1 MFSNLAT
8 EIFDPARVRFCAAS
22 TADMK
27 AGGLAIVESDDLLT
41 APMESATNDLQ
52 MLSLPSGFL
61 PLPASSQGLLGLT
74 EAPPTHSLLHPTK
87 PASTFCFLST
97 SAVSDL
103 QHCHGMIPSYAAC
116 RRCCALH
123 TIIISPRRFLYAISW
138 HCSSSPLLKFPG
150 RPNQASCSI
159 GAQPV
164 PESHGGI
171 VGFSAPLT
179 AQLTVAGLM
188 LPCLYLPNPPTVYT
202 C

>member
-8 EIFDPARVRFCAAS
+8 EIFDPPRVRFCAAS

-74 EAPPTHSLLHPTK
+74 EGPPTRLLHPTK
-87 PASTFCFLST
+87 PESTFCFLSK

-103 QHCHGMIPSYAAC
+103 QHCHEMIPSYAAAAVLC
-116 RRCCALH
+116 TQLSSVPGASYAPHHGIAAALQLAFAQISRSSQSGKLLNRC
-123 TIIISPRRFLYAISW
+123 
-138 HCSSSPLLKFPG
+138 
-150 RPNQASCSI
+150 
-159 GAQPV
+159 
-164 PESHGGI
+164 
-171 VGFSAPLT
+171 
-179 AQLTVAGLM
+179 
-188 LPCLYLPNPPTVYT
+188 
-202 C
+202 

>member
-8 EIFDPARVRFCAAS
+8 EIFDPPRVRFCAAS

-74 EAPPTHSLLHPTK
+74 EGPPTRLLHPTK
-87 PASTFCFLST
+87 PESTFCFLSK

-103 QHCHGMIPSYAAC
+103 QHCHEMIPSYAAC
-116 RRCCALH
+116 RCTLH
-123 TIIISPRRFLYAISW
+123 TIIISPRRFLCATSW
-138 HCSSSPLLKFPG
+138 HCSSP
-150 RPNQASCSI
+150 SI
-159 GAQPV
+159 GLCSNFPLVPIRRVAQ
-164 PESHGGI
+164 
-171 VGFSAPLT
+171 
-179 AQLTVAGLM
+179 
-188 LPCLYLPNPPTVYT
+188 
-202 C
+202 

>member
-8 EIFDPARVRFCAAS
+8 EIFDPPRVRFCAAS

-116 RRCCALH
+116 CCCRRCTLH
-123 TIIISPRRFLYAISW
+123 TIIISPWRFLCATSC
-138 HCSSSPLLKFPG
+138 HCSSISP
-150 RPNQASCSI
+150 SI
-159 GAQPV
+159 GLCSNFPLVPIRRVAQ
-164 PESHGGI
+164 
-171 VGFSAPLT
+171 
-179 AQLTVAGLM
+179 
-188 LPCLYLPNPPTVYT
+188 
-202 C
+202 